1 MADQNRPLPL
11 DHGKLVDSDKLAAQ
25 HLATELNAGS
35 SRVYHVDRLH
45 RMVQDTGAGPEE
57 FLFRHPE
64 LHRIIFIKQSL
75 RDDRYQPTPIG
86 RDSCRESVCP
96 YG

>member
-1 MADQNRPLPL
+1 MIDPS
-11 DHGKLVDSDKLAAQ
+11 KLVDSDKLAAQ

-45 RMVQDTGAGPEE
+45 RMVQDTGAGPDQ

-64 LHRIIFIKQSL
+64 LHRIIFIKQAI
-75 RDDRYQPTPIG
+75 RDDNYMPGRVNRVQTSTPRY
-86 RDSCRESVCP
+86 
-96 YG
+96 